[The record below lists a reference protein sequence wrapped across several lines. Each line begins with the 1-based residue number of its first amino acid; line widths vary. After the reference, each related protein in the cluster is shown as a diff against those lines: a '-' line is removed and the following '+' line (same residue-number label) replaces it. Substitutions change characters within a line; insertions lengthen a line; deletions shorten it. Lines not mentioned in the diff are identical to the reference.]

1 MRSQENIIEG
11 YNIEKLNIKVEDFE
25 ISNNIGSAE
34 CWTNAVIWGKDISIS
49 LDISLKDKDT
59 FDNNKIENY
68 IKEFKKHLTWIENNE
83 KAICDALIESD
94 MIGLA
99 EEWVESSEETVINGE
114 KVYVDGDNIFKL
126 PISEEDFYKSLYFN
140 SIVVRIDEDME
151 IMDSRIMIEAFI
163 DTNPDYFAGH
173 SMEVTITDNYKIS
186 VDGLAG

>member
-1 MRSQENIIEG
+1 MRSQENIMEG
-11 YNIEKLNIKVEDFE
+11 CNIEKLNIKVEDFE

-34 CWTNAVIWGKDISIS
+34 CWTNAVIWDRDISIS

-68 IKEFKKHLTWIENNE
+68 IKEFKKHLIWIENNE
-83 KAICDALIESD
+83 KAICDALIEDD

-126 PISEEDFYKSLYFN
+126 LISEEDFCKSLYFN

-151 IMDSRIMIEAFI
+151 IMDSRIMIAFI